1 MTADISRE
9 VRAEL
14 AAKLE
19 ALGWEE
25 RPIIEAMQPLRA
37 KLIMIEAR
45 RDELIESY
53 GVEVYG
59 NCLACCRLMLV
70 GDKAQSEAS
79 GGILCEE
86 CAYTYAEIKANHEE
100 IAASGLTSELDPEG
114 IEAFAEVYSGRVSA
128 GLSVDEKPL
137 YVIGED

>member
-9 VRAEL
+9 DRSEL
-14 AAKLE
+14 LVSHDV
-19 ALGWEE
+19 EE
-25 RPIIEAMQPLRA
+25 H
-37 KLIMIEAR
+37 
-45 RDELIESY
+45 
-53 GVEVYG
+53 G
-59 NCLACCRLMLV
+59 NCLGCCRLMLA

-79 GGILCEE
+79 GEILCEE

-100 IAASGLTSELDPEG
+100 IAASGLTSELEPED
-114 IEAFAEVYSGRVSA
+114 IEAFAQVYAARVAS